1 MEFGGKKL
9 NYVISLGDQ
18 SGLNYA
24 YDLRT
29 GALFQVWRGGF
40 LDATDMWHSRG
51 MAQLAVPLGSIVPLS
66 DAPSV
71 AILPDQNGPWPDS
84 VAFDDFPGGYPDAKQ
99 ALLHPTKADLQQ
111 VKWRAGALYYARI
124 LPTPKGAWLAFGL
137 QKGKPVAA
145 RRYVLGL
152 YDAQGNAWA
161 AAQGGR

>member
-1 MEFGGKKL
+1 M
-9 NYVISLGDQ
+9 
-18 SGLNYA
+18 
-24 YDLRT
+24 
-29 GALFQVWRGGF
+29 
-40 LDATDMWHSRG
+40 
-51 MAQLAVPLGSIVPLS
+51 
-66 DAPSV
+66 
-71 AILPDQNGPWPDS
+71 
-84 VAFDDFPGGYPDAKQ
+84 AFDDFPGGYPDAKQ
-99 ALLHPTKADLQQ
+99 ALQHPTRADLQQ